1 MCVFKTCN
9 AAGVSPPC
17 ALNPYSTRLVHA
29 IRVVDTK
36 ITCEIQ
42 QMPVRSRNGFRR
54 GSGSGS
60 GKDRKGS
67 GSGSARSGSGGA
79 SESVNRRGSR
89 SGSRG
94 GGGSGSKNE
103 NGMDTNEESRSGI
116 GRRSKSRSGGKRRI
130 RKIRRRRGGGGGGGE
145 AGGRGERGIKRRL
158 KREEVFEVKFPHSQT
173 ESERDGQNL
182 QHGSGV
188 GGGFQSGSSD
198 ASRPASSGAGVL
210 APAASWRPT
219 PAASRLE
226 LRCSL
231 GGAAAADALEWKKD
245 GQKINFL
252 TREVVKR
259 ACKST
264 LITDFFPVYVSSC
277 LSDCLSIHQFC
288 PSILFVCS
296 FMFVYLVYLCL
307 SILVSLQAKV
317 IESFTFFPLS

>member
-1 MCVFKTCN
+1 M
-9 AAGVSPPC
+9 
-17 ALNPYSTRLVHA
+17 
-29 IRVVDTK
+29 
-36 ITCEIQ
+36 
-42 QMPVRSRNGFRR
+42 
-54 GSGSGS
+54 
-60 GKDRKGS
+60 
-67 GSGSARSGSGGA
+67 
-79 SESVNRRGSR
+79 NRRGSR

-116 GRRSKSRSGGKRRI
+116 GQRSKSRSGGKRRI
-130 RKIRRRRGGGGGGGE
+130 RKIRRRRGGGGEGGGEE
-145 AGGRGERGIKRRL
+145 AGGRRGRGIKSRL

-188 GGGFQSGSSD
+188 GSSD
-198 ASRPASSGAGVL
+198 ASRPAASGAAVP